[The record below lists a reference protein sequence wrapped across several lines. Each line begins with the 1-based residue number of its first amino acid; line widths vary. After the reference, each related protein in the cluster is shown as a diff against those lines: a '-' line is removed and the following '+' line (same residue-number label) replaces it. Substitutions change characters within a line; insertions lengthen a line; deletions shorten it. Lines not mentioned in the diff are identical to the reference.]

1 MISGDVSNELEELMK
16 SRTLSLPCIA
26 LFVATLWFG
35 SASDIRAY
43 TRWANGCTDC
53 HSDFLDSTSIK
64 LGNTW
69 PRSKHN
75 VHREDMMTDSVDWC
89 GTCHVDDGD
98 NPLLDSSRGE
108 SGLPGVG
115 CMGCHGVDPDPGTT
129 NNKEWGSGLR
139 QHHANANVG
148 TDDGG
153 DLCVDCHTD
162 TLARLGENA
171 VPVYYGGN
179 NINVFDPCNADGSEN
194 WTSDGLGL
202 DNDGDLDYD
211 GADSDCGEAGF
222 FEDGFE
228 SGDTSA
234 WDATVP

>member
-1 MISGDVSNELEELMK
+1 MK
-16 SRTLSLPCIA
+16 SSHSSFMAIVVLTAA
-26 LFVATLWFG
+26 LFFG
-35 SASDIRAY
+35 SPPEVRAY
-43 TRWANGCTDC
+43 EKWGDGCTDC
-53 HSDFLDSTSIK
+53 HSNFLDPNSTK
-64 LGNTW
+64 PGNTW
-69 PRSKHN
+69 PGSKHN
-75 VHREDMMTDSVDWC
+75 IHRRSMMTDSIDWC

-98 NPLLDSSRGE
+98 DPVLDSSRGE

-115 CMGCHGVDPDPGTT
+115 CMGCHGVDPDPSTA
-129 NNKEWGSGLR
+129 NNKWWGSGLR
-139 QHHANANVG
+139 LHHANSNVG
-148 TDDGG
+148 TDNGG

-162 TLARLGENA
+162 DPAPLGESA
-171 VPVYYGGN
+171 VPAYYGGN

-211 GADSDCGEAGF
+211 DADSDCLAGPF
-222 FEDGFE
+222 QDGFE

>member
-1 MISGDVSNELEELMK
+1 MK
-16 SRTLSLPCIA
+16 SRNSFLMASVFLAAI
-26 LFVATLWFG
+26 LWLG
-35 SASDIRAY
+35 SASDVGAY
-43 TRWANGCTDC
+43 ARWDNGCTDC
-53 HSDFLDSTSIK
+53 HSSFLDPASTK
-64 LGNTW
+64 PNNTW
-69 PRSKHN
+69 PGSKHN
-75 VHREDMMTDSVDWC
+75 IHRRDMMTDLC
-89 GTCHVDDGD
+89 GTCHVDNGD
-98 NPLLDSSRGE
+98 NPLLDFSRGE
-108 SGLPGVG
+108 PGLPGVG

-139 QHHANANVG
+139 QHHASANVG

-162 TLARLGENA
+162 TLARPGENA
-171 VPVYYGGN
+171 VPVYYGGTDV
-179 NINVFDPCNADGSEN
+179 NIFDPCNADGFEN

-211 GADSDCGEAGF
+211 GADSDCGEAAF
-222 FEDGFE
+222 FEDDFE